1 MSLLSKLLL
10 CENWQNLII
19 EIILQNI
26 VIYGHVQLH
35 LEIYNLLPH
44 GGPGKPKLW
53 DGQDS

>member
-44 GGPGKPKLW
+44 GGPGEPKLW